1 MLGGSPENSTLA
13 GSRREVVVRKAVRV
27 VRVVRDVL
35 LVPLGVV
42 LFLSGIFVVL
52 PFFGVAAAGAEVTA
66 HGSAVAQQCR
76 FAGPIAD
83 SQAPEGGNILGFGHI
98 CQARV
103 TWQDGTTELREVSG
117 SQLTPDDVGS
127 EVDVVERAVDDS
139 ARGTGTRPQVF
150 RAGYEA
156 NMWLG
161 VPVLLVV
168 MFLGFAAAGPAASRL
183 YKRFRSGKPA
193 NA

>member
-1 MLGGSPENSTLA
+1 M
-13 GSRREVVVRKAVRV
+13 RV

-35 LVPLGVV
+35 LVPLGLV

-52 PFFGVAAAGAEVTA
+52 PFFGVGAAGAEVTA
-66 HGSAVAQQCR
+66 RGTAVAQQCR

-83 SQAPEGGNILGFGHI
+83 SDAPEGGNVLGFGHT

-103 TWQDGTTELREVSG
+103 TWRDGTTELREVSG
-117 SQLTPDDVGS
+117 SQLTPDDVGT
-127 EVDVVERAVDDS
+127 EVAVVERAVDDS
-139 ARGTGTRPQVF
+139 ARGSGTRPQLY
-150 RAGYEA
+150 RADFEP

-168 MFLGFAAAGPAASRL
+168 MFLGFAVAGPAASRL
-183 YKRFRSGKPA
+183 YKRFRSGEPA